1 MSDMLAYEAVQLK
14 NLLADEKAI
23 KDKYI
28 KAAES
33 VSDPQLKE
41 KLHKC
46 AAVHSSHVSGIER
59 LTGESNDR

>member
-14 NLLADEKAI
+14 NLLADEKTI

-41 KLHKC
+41 KLQKC
-46 AAVHSSHVSGIER
+46 AAVHGSHISVING
-59 LTGESNDR
+59 LTGENND

>member
-14 NLLADEKAI
+14 KLLADEKTI

-41 KLHKC
+41 KLQKC
-46 AAVHSSHVSGIER
+46 AAVHSSHVSVI
-59 LTGESNDR
+59 

>member
-14 NLLADEKAI
+14 NLLADEKTI

-41 KLHKC
+41 KLQKC
-46 AAVHSSHVSGIER
+46 AAVHGSHISVING
-59 LTGESNDR
+59 LTGEKND

>member
-14 NLLADEKAI
+14 KLLADEKTI

-28 KAAES
+28 IAAES

-41 KLHKC
+41 KLQKC
-46 AAVHSSHVSGIER
+46 AAVHSSHVSVIEG
-59 LTGESNDR
+59 LTGEANDR

>member
-1 MSDMLAYEAVQLK
+1 MSDMLSYEAVQLK
-14 NLLADEKAI
+14 KLLADEKTI

-41 KLHKC
+41 KLQKC
-46 AAVHSSHVSGIER
+46 AAVHGSHVSVIEG
-59 LTGESNDR
+59 LTGEANDR

>member
-14 NLLADEKAI
+14 KLLADEKTI

-33 VSDPQLKE
+33 VS
-41 KLHKC
+41 
-46 AAVHSSHVSGIER
+46 VIEG
-59 LTGESNDR
+59 LTGEANDR

>member
-14 NLLADEKAI
+14 KLLADEKTI

-33 VSDPQLKE
+33 VSDHSLK
-41 KLHKC
+41 KSCRNVRLC
-46 AAVHSSHVSGIER
+46 TAVTSA
-59 LTGESNDR
+59 L

>member
-1 MSDMLAYEAVQLK
+1 MSDMLSYEAVQLK
-14 NLLADEKAI
+14 NLLTDEKTI

-41 KLHKC
+41 KLQKC
-46 AAVHSSHVSGIER
+46 AAVHGSHISVING
-59 LTGESNDR
+59 LTGENND

>member
-14 NLLADEKAI
+14 NLLTDEKTI

-41 KLHKC
+41 KLQKC
-46 AAVHSSHVSGIER
+46 AAVHGSHISVING
-59 LTGESNDR
+59 LTGENND

>member
-14 NLLADEKAI
+14 NLLADEKTI

-28 KAAES
+28 KATES

-41 KLHKC
+41 KLQKC
-46 AAVHSSHVSGIER
+46 AAVHSSHVSVIEG
-59 LTGESNDR
+59 LTGEANDR